1 MFLRLF
7 LFITIFAMLSSC
19 ITVPGAKDQHWGY
32 FEEWDINRDIKVDAN
47 EFLHGYV
54 DHDFFKKWAGRK
66 SEISTAIMTSR
77 LAEDGNKLTE
87 ALISSRDLNSTAS
100 AQGDSVDQ
108 TSGDQTND
116 ALPAI
121 INEVDKNNDQSIS
134 REEWAQEMFRLADE
148 NNDGS
153 LTPIE
158 FYLWQVLRP

>member
-1 MFLRLF
+1 MFKRLF
-7 LFITIFAMLSSC
+7 LFITIFALLSAC
-19 ITVPGAKDQHWGY
+19 ITLPGAKDQHWGY
-32 FEEWDINRDIKVDAN
+32 FEDWDINSDLKLDAN
-47 EFLHGYV
+47 EFLHSYV
-54 DHDFFKKWAGRK
+54 ESDFFEKWAGRK
-66 SEISTAIMTSR
+66 SEISTTKMISR
-77 LAEDGNKLTE
+77 LAEDGNKMTE
-87 ALISSRDLNSTAS
+87 ALISSRDLNSVAS
-100 AQGDSVDQ
+100 AQRDSVDQ
-108 TSGDQTND
+108 ASGDKTND